1 MAHTYAAVGGF
12 GDFTVTVTNPSG
24 NIVRFTLSDSA
35 NKVTQIRLIQAI
47 LRAAVTQWLA
57 LHPTAEADNG
67 GTLAP
72 ESRFPG
78 DGYSA
83 LVYNYGSKYCQVT
96 LSTLYGITPAATL
109 TVSIPYAD
117 VTG

>member
-1 MAHTYAAVGGF
+1 MAHTYAEVGGF
-12 GDFTVTVTNPSG
+12 GDFTVTVTNPSST
-24 NIVRFTLSDSA
+24 IVRFTLSDTA
-35 NKVTQIRLIQAI
+35 NRITQIRLIQAI

-57 LHPTAEADNG
+57 LHPTAVASNG
-67 GTLAP
+67 GTLIP
-72 ESRFPG
+72 TSNFPG

-83 LVYNYGSKYCQVT
+83 LAYHYGSKYCQVT

-109 TVSIPYAD
+109 TVSVPYAD